1 MSGSYDKT
9 VKVWDLKTGLCQL
22 TLRGHTAA
30 VLCVQFDDQKIVSGS
45 YDKKIKVGA
54 HKGFSLPCL
63 AELPNC
69 YKVYFS
75 NHVVYG
81 SAIVPASLRVTS
93 KVLGFPLTS
102 PTESDDSVVVF
113 IKTST

>member
-9 VKVWDLKTGLCQL
+9 VKVWDLKTGECQL

-54 HKGFSLPCL
+54 VRLLKAFSSPYRLPCCL
-63 AELPNC
+63 
-69 YKVYFS
+69 
-75 NHVVYG
+75 
-81 SAIVPASLRVTS
+81 I
-93 KVLGFPLTS
+93 
-102 PTESDDSVVVF
+102 
-113 IKTST
+113 

>member
-9 VKVWDLKTGLCQL
+9 VKVWDLKTGVCQL

-54 HKGFSLPCL
+54 HSCFSKGF
-63 AELPNC
+63 
-69 YKVYFS
+69 K
-75 NHVVYG
+75 
-81 SAIVPASLRVTS
+81 ASFQL
-93 KVLGFPLTS
+93 
-102 PTESDDSVVVF
+102 SVFYTYVHAR
-113 IKTST
+113 T